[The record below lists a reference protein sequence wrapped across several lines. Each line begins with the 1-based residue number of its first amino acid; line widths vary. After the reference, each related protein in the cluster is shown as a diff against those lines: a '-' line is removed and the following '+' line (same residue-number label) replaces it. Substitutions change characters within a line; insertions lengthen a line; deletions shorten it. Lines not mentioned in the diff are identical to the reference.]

1 MEDLCFNAQQAV
13 EKSLKALL
21 IHRRVRFPYVHDLA
35 ELVHLLEESGEKVP
49 AEIIEAVKLTDY
61 AVEARY
67 PGVTEPVTSVE
78 YEEALALAGEVYLW
92 VERLLKTEEL

>member
-1 MEDLCFNAQQAV
+1 M
-13 EKSLKALL
+13 
-21 IHRRVRFPYVHDLA
+21 
-35 ELVHLLEESGEKVP
+35 
-49 AEIIEAVKLTDY
+49 KLTDY

-67 PGVTEPVTSVE
+67 PGVTEPVTSGE